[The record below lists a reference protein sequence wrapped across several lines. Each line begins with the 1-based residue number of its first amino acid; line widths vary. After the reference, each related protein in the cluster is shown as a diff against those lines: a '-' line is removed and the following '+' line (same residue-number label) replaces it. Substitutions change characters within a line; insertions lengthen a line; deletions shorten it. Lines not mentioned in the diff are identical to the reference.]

1 MTGTYSNELNTMQ
14 NALTAYTNALQSF
27 LENTKEIRATFNE
40 IAQNEA
46 LKDQRATLKRQCF
59 PDFCR
64 RRKVERADNHK
75 LDTKRTAL

>member
-46 LKDQRATLKRQCF
+46 LKDQRATLNR
-59 PDFCR
+59 
-64 RRKVERADNHK
+64 
-75 LDTKRTAL
+75 